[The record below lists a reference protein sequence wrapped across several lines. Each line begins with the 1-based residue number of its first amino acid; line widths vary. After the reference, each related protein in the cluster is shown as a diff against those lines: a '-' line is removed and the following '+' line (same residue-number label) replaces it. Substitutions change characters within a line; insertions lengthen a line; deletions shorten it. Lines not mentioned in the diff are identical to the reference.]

1 MEESA
6 FASIRVRR
14 YGNLCVTFTPDLK
27 ILAYDFNV
35 ITIDHSFP
43 HAPVCCEMRAL
54 EQVSYPHT
62 LLQAALA
69 LSTHGPFASRL
80 RPSMPYIGLRLCAL
94 PAFTHWA
101 ACMVAS
107 FRRHMQVTPF

>member
-43 HAPVCCEMRAL
+43 RASVCSEMRAL
-54 EQVSYPHT
+54 EQVIDHPRTLSCKSIVADTCTEDTHT
-62 LLQAALA
+62 AGIGFLL
-69 LSTHGPFASRL
+69 
-80 RPSMPYIGLRLCAL
+80 
-94 PAFTHWA
+94 
-101 ACMVAS
+101 
-107 FRRHMQVTPF
+107 

>member
-35 ITIDHSFP
+35 ITIDHSFR

-62 LLQAALA
+62 LL
-69 LSTHGPFASRL
+69 
-80 RPSMPYIGLRLCAL
+80 
-94 PAFTHWA
+94 
-101 ACMVAS
+101 
-107 FRRHMQVTPF
+107 